1 MRCLSCP
8 GAVAPPAL
16 RRRRDAPRVA
26 AARRR
31 RSAAAVNVTLGS
43 LPQQLADATTA
54 VEGLRALAL
63 NAARSEFA
71 QAIAAAHPSMRA
83 SAANLAHYLALRR
96 VDQRPLQMQLQSLG
110 LSSLGNMETNVLPH
124 LDAVLAALRALS
136 GSAPMSADVPTH
148 ATSKLPALLQHHAR
162 AVLGPLP
169 RLGTRVMVTL
179 PSDAAM
185 DPAVADGYLRG
196 GMSLARINCAHDS
209 AEAWRAMAAHVRAAE
224 ARQGRKAL
232 LTFDL
237 PGPKMRVGPIEPGPA
252 VVRIKPARD
261 QLGRPVAAAAVVL
274 HCEGSPP
281 PAAADAAIPSAV
293 APVALPL
300 DGGGDALLAA
310 ARVGDSIVV
319 RSDARARRRV
329 FRVALVRPLRFVVAC
344 SDATTYFVPG
354 TKLALKPWRRRQRRG
369 GGHGSAVARVAQTL
383 PRPPGALRLGAG
395 DLLRVRRGDDVA
407 RAVPGG
413 AALALPVPRLFACV
427 RPGHRLLLDDGKLA
441 GVVADVAR
449 DGEAFTV
456 RLTHAAAGPGRTASL
471 RQHNGL
477 NAPDSNLD
485 APALDDEDR
494 ASLAHVLPLRP
505 DAISLSFV
513 QRAEDVLA
521 AHEALRA
528 HPHVALILKIE
539 TAAAFERLPEL
550 LFAGMRRPG
559 LALMLARGDL
569 GPEVGWAR
577 LSEVQ
582 EEVMMLAE
590 AAHAPLV
597 YATQVLESMIRTGV
611 PSRAEVTDAA
621 SAARAEATMLN
632 KGPFVERAM
641 ALLQDICTR
650 LAGHQHKRMHLLRR
664 LRCAAGASAGGQ
676 DADDAS
682 AV

>member
-1 MRCLSCP
+1 MGGR
-8 GAVAPPAL
+8 G
-16 RRRRDAPRVA
+16 
-26 AARRR
+26 
-31 RSAAAVNVTLGS
+31 SAASQRDG
-43 LPQQLADATTA
+43 LPRRLADATTA
-54 VEGLRALAL
+54 VEGLRTLAL
-63 NAARSEFA
+63 DAASSEFA
-71 QAIAAAHPSMRA
+71 DAIAAVHPSMRA

-96 VDQRPLQMQLQSLG
+96 IDQRPLQMELQSLG
-110 LSSLGNMETNVLPH
+110 ISSLGNMETNVLPH
-124 LDAVLAALRALS
+124 LDAVLWSLRAMS
-136 GSAPMSADVPTH
+136 GSAPVPAVPTH
-148 ATSKLPALLQHHAR
+148 AASKPHAVLQHHAR

-169 RLGTRVMVTL
+169 QLGTRVMVTL
-179 PSDAAM
+179 PSDAAT
-185 DPAVADGYLRG
+185 DAAVVDGYLRG

-209 AEAWRAMAAHVRAAE
+209 PAAWRAMAAHVRAAE
-224 ARQGRKAL
+224 ARQGRRAL

-237 PGPKMRVGPIEPGPA
+237 PGPKMRVGRIEPGPA
-252 VVRIKPARD
+252 VVRAKPARD
-261 QLGRPVAAAAVVL
+261 QLGRPVAAAAIVL
-274 HCEGSPP
+274 HCEGSQPP
-281 PAAADAAIPSAV
+281 SAADAAIPSACV
-293 APVALPL
+293 PVALPL
-300 DGGGDALLAA
+300 DGGGDALLAQ

-354 TKLALKPWRRRQRRG
+354 TTLALRPWRRRQRKG
-369 GGHGSAVARVAQTL
+369 GDAAVARVAGSL
-383 PRPPGALRLGAG
+383 PRQPGALRLGAG
-395 DLLRVRRGDDVA
+395 DVLLVRRGDDVA

-413 AALALPVPRLFACV
+413 AALSLPVPRLFACI

-441 GVVADVAR
+441 GVVAEVAR
-449 DGEAFTV
+449 DGDAFTV
-456 RLTHAAAGPGRTASL
+456 RITHAAARPGRTASL
-471 RQHNGL
+471 REHKGV

-485 APALDDEDR
+485 APAMDEEDR
-494 ASLAHVLPLRP
+494 ASLAHVLALRP
-505 DAISLSFV
+505 DAVSLSFV

-582 EEVMMLAE
+582 EEVMMIAE
-590 AAHAPLV
+590 AGHVPLV

-664 LRCAAGASAGGQ
+664 LRCAAGASGNQ
-676 DADDAS
+676 PPSDDKDA
-682 AV
+682 